1 MTGNTLIKLLMSFAF
16 IVQGVFIVQSN
27 PLIPMGALT
36 GKPTRAE
43 IHAILAKY
51 KAAGINQYL
60 VYPRSGCELEY
71 LSNEYLDT
79 LATVCEEAEKLDFSA
94 IWLYDEFNWPSGSC
108 GKRVPLENP
117 KFAMPFICAYKQDGK
132 IKVEIRH
139 NPDYTALMNPAAVDR
154 FIELTHE
161 QYYKRLKPY
170 FGKLIK
176 GIFTDEPEIGYWK
189 DKAPD
194 AIFCM
199 GYYEGL
205 EDDYRKLTGGDLF
218 ADIAA
223 GLRGDPNYYPAV
235 CAELLAKRF
244 RTSYIDRLQ
253 AWCEKH
259 GIVLTGHLMNENH
272 PVSARKSNGN
282 ILKVL
287 PGFGLPG
294 MDEINTKNTIS
305 GAEWL
310 TMGTA
315 MYAIEKRGNKGGL
328 GELFAIGPCDL
339 TFTRLN
345 QMLYLTAAFGVDHYV
360 LGIAPVDSRGCA
372 HKPNWYNSFASD
384 QPQMAVFDEW
394 SKAAKRAAELAKKER
409 SFEIAVR
416 YGNGE
421 ERLQDLLIS
430 LVRHQISWRLLDN
443 EEAAPDDI
451 PMVLV
456 LRNDGKVWEEK
467 NILKSYNFDYL
478 WNIALKDRLPL
489 SSVVCDTNGRP
500 VDDVFLRRYR
510 DGSVLVIDMSKTDRE
525 LVLHRNKQKEPFM
538 LYANGVKEFPPTVT
552 GSKTAGKTAVLAQK
566 IPNGWQVEF
575 DRPHLCRMHFNE
587 KNVAE
592 LELQEAQN
600 LRLALRIYNCK
611 AKAEF
616 NGKLLKNPRPCTELP
631 DTFNTLYNVY
641 DLGIV
646 PAGRHRLEL
655 HDAGSEYPF
664 LPQAVFIGEKLSDYV
679 GKITQKCR
687 YQLPETAGKFR
698 ITEVPAPGAAE
709 LLVDGVSLG
718 KKLVKPYEWQI
729 PAGSQGKSVEIVV
742 EHYLSVGG
750 LFGTPWT
757 GSDEASRWRRQA
769 LAPKRQNAGALT
781 VEIE

>member
-259 GIVLTGHLMNENH
+259 NIVLTGHLMNETQ
-272 PVSARKSNGN
+272 PELSRKSNGN

-294 MDEINTKNTIS
+294 MDEINTFHSIVS
-305 GAEWL
+305 SDWL
-310 TMGTA
+310 TMGTC
-315 MYAIEKRGNKGGL
+315 MYAVDKRGNKGGL
-328 GELFAIGPCDL
+328 GELFALGPCDL
-339 TFTRLN
+339 SFTRLN
-345 QMLYLTAAFGVDHYV
+345 KMLFTAAAFGVDHYV
-360 LGIAPVDSRGCA
+360 LAISPVDSRGCA
-372 HKPNWYNSFASD
+372 FKPKWYNSFAAD
-384 QPQMAVFDEW
+384 QPHLEVFDKWKEYAE
-394 SKAAKRAAELAKKER
+394 KAADLAGKER
-409 SFEIAVR
+409 AYEIGVR
-416 YGNGE
+416 YGNGS
-421 ERLQDLLIS
+421 ERLPDLLRD
-430 LVRHQISWRLLDN
+430 LVRHQISWCLLDN
-443 EEAAPDDI
+443 DEEAPGDL
-451 PMVLV
+451 PMVLSI
-456 LRNDGKVWEEK
+456 LPHNGRIKEEK
-467 NILKSYNFDYL
+467 IILGGHNFDYL
-478 WNIALKDRLPL
+478 WEVGIKVHFKL
-489 SSVVCDTNGRP
+489 SSVICDKNGKK
-500 VDDVFLRRYR
+500 VEDVFVRRYR
-510 DGSVLVIDMSKTDRE
+510 DGSVLVIDMSGTDRQ
-525 LVLHRNKQKEPFM
+525 LVLHRKEQKEPFT
-538 LYANGVKEFPPTVT
+538 LYAHGVKVFDPQPQAAEEPAGATQTVNPAKW
-552 GSKTAGKTAVLAQK
+552 SVA
-566 IPNGWQVEF
+566 F
-575 DRPHLCRMHFNE
+575 DNPHLCRVNFKDDNS
-587 KNVAE
+587 AE
-592 LELQEAQN
+592 FELKKTQP
-600 LRLALRIYNCK
+600 LRLAFRKYKCDAQI
-611 AKAEF
+611 EF
-616 NGKLLKNPRPCTELP
+616 NGKLLTDPQECTELP
-631 DTFNTLYNVY
+631 YTFKNLYQTF
-641 DLGIV
+641 DLGVV
-646 PAGRHRLEL
+646 PAGKYTLKVRSAAT
-655 HDAGSEYPF
+655 DYPF
-664 LPQAVFIGEKLSDYV
+664 LPLAIFIGSDLIDYV
-679 GKITQKCR
+679 GKITQECE
-687 YQLPETAGKFR
+687 YQLPATAKKFR
-698 ITEVPAPGAAE
+698 IAEVPAPGAAE
-709 LLVDGVSLG
+709 LLLNGISLG
-718 KKLVKPYEWQI
+718 KCITQPYEWNI
-729 PAGSQGKSVEIVV
+729 PAGQQGQTVKITVK
-742 EHYLSVGG
+742 HWTSVGG
-750 LFGTPWT
+750 MFGTPWIIK
-757 GSDEASRWRRQA
+757 DELSRWSQTHR
-769 LAPKRQNAGALT
+769 APKRRSYGALQI
-781 VEIE
+781 EIE